1 MTKQI
6 KSFVEI
12 ISNSTTLFVKRKDH
26 ILQTDFDF
34 LQNMT
39 TGYNEEMP
47 GNFYPSSPPSYH
59 STLPLGTYSVNYNS
73 CRGQYYLQK
82 IDNFKIT
89 GKLYGDVTK
98 NADRMLKTFIDRE
111 SSTGALLCGQK
122 GSGKTLTTKYISSE
136 AMKLNMP
143 TLIVN
148 SAYSGV
154 TFNNFMQGIQQA
166 SIVIFDEYEKV
177 YKCKQE
183 ALLTL
188 LDGVYPTKK
197 LFLLTSND
205 RKKVGKYFLNRPGRL
220 FYVIDFHGI
229 NWELIN
235 VYLEENL
242 KDNSHIE
249 TVLAITIL
257 MSNPNFD
264 MIKALVEEMNRYN
277 ESPIE
282 SLQFLN
288 IRPQFNDKINFKV
301 TVVDADGKLFNCR
314 WTGNPMKDYIKL
326 KPITVTPEYFSKVEV
341 ASKSLIF
348 MKDGYVVK
356 LSNCPEA
363 EFTWSQFGSA
373 CSGGQS
379 NRTNGRNIATKAEDT
394 PNSPIPSSSSAEEFG
409 DSILVLR

>member
-1 MTKQI
+1 
-6 KSFVEI
+6 
-12 ISNSTTLFVKRKDH
+12 
-26 ILQTDFDF
+26 
-34 LQNMT
+34 MT
-39 TGYNEEMP
+39 TGYSEQEP
-47 GNFYPSSPPSYH
+47 GSFYPSSPPAYH
-59 STLPLGTYSVNYNS
+59 SSLPLGTYSVNYG
-73 CRGQYYLQK
+73 CGRYYLQK

-98 NADRMLKTFIDRE
+98 NADRMLKTFMDRE
-111 SSTGALLCGQK
+111 NSTGALLCGQK

-143 TLIVN
+143 TLVVN

-154 TFNNFMQGIQQA
+154 RFNNFMQGIQQLCV
-166 SIVIFDEYEKV
+166 VIFDEYEKV
-177 YKCKQE
+177 YEDQQE

-205 RKKVGKYFLNRPGRL
+205 RKKVGKYLLNRPGRL

-242 KDNSHIE
+242 KDKSHIE
-249 TVLAITIL
+249 TVLAIAVL

-264 MIKALVEEMNRYN
+264 MIKALVEEMNRYE
-277 ESPIE
+277 ESPME
-282 SLQFLN
+282 SLHFLN
-288 IRPQFNDKINFKV
+288 IRPQFNDKINYKV
-301 TVVDADGKLFNCR
+301 TVVDTDGKSSDTR
-314 WTGNPMKDYIKL
+314 WTGNPMKDSIKL
-326 KPITVTPEYFSKVEV
+326 KQITVTPEHFSKVEA

-348 MKDGYVVK
+348 MKDGYMVK

-363 EFTWSQFGSA
+363 EFLWSKVGMALSNGV
-373 CSGGQS
+373 GGDS
-379 NRTNGRNIATKAEDT
+379 SIENHKVCVGGASTKTGDVIMA
-394 PNSPIPSSSSAEEFG
+394 PSSPHSSSTSAEEVG
-409 DSILVLR
+409 ESILVLK